1 MDERK
6 KKKKSK
12 RWILQGEMQEE
23 TFWITFDVLPSCKCP
38 QRWIITSSSSNS
50 CFPHSTVFFLQT
62 YVSIDNG
69 TISFNILTFVFSG
82 MIGDNWDCE
91 AFWMRCPLTQKLGDQ
106 ILLLVKPGAAE
117 EPQLFLVWA
126 EHPNLEYGQKSGCF
140 PQKEAGPAV
149 EPAPCPATG
158 GWLAVYF

>member
-6 KKKKSK
+6 KKKSK
-12 RWILQGEMQEE
+12 RWKLQGEMQEE
-23 TFWITFDVLPSCKCP
+23 TFWITFDMLPSCRCP
-38 QRWIITSSSSNS
+38 QRCITSSLSNS
-50 CFPHSTVFFLQT
+50 CFPHSTAFFLQT
-62 YVSIDNG
+62 YVSSM
-69 TISFNILTFVFSG
+69 TEPSPLTSSALSVFSG

-91 AFWMRCPLTQKLGDQ
+91 AFGMRCPLTQKLGDQ

-117 EPQLFLVWA
+117 APQLFLVWA
-126 EHPNLEYGQKSGCF
+126 EHPNSEYRQKSGCF
-140 PQKEAGPAV
+140 PQKEVGPAV